1 MLERFV
7 NKKNKKAKFYTLEN
21 IERVEA
27 TYNIIIGERSNGKTY
42 AVLKKCLIDYFEK
55 GSQFGIIRRWQE
67 DIRGK
72 RASSIWA
79 GLIANDEINI
89 ISKGEYAGVHYFSG
103 RFYLCN
109 YDDETGKAVYNDNDI
124 IGHTFALTDM
134 EHNKSIS
141 YPYIENLLFDEFL
154 TRGTYLVDEFV
165 TFMNTI
171 STVVRNRTDV
181 KIYMLGNTVNKFSPY
196 FKEMGLNHI
205 TKMEQGTI
213 DVYSYGNNDLK
224 VAVEYCSQ
232 SGVTK
237 ENEFYFAFDNP
248 KLQMIT
254 TGAWELDI
262 YPHLPVKYN
271 PKDILLEYFIKFD
284 EQIFQCEIIEVD
296 GEMFTYI
303 HDKTTPIKDED
314 NDIVYSLEFNH
325 KINYTRSIY
334 KPVFKIQKTI
344 LSFFINDKVYYQDN
358 AVGDTISNYLKIA
371 RGL

>member
-1 MLERFV
+1 MIESLLNR
-7 NKKNKKAKFYTLEN
+7 NRKPKFYSLNKILKTES
-21 IERVEA
+21 V
-27 TYNIIIGERSNGKTY
+27 YNMIIGERSNGKTY
-42 AVLKKCLIDYFEK
+42 AVLKYGLEQYFEN
-55 GSQFGIIRRWQE
+55 GGHIGIVRRWQE

-72 RASSIWA
+72 RASSIWE
-79 GLIANDEINI
+79 GLIANNEIERL
-89 ISKGEYAGVHYFSG
+89 SKGEYSGVHYFSG

-109 YDDETGKAVYNDNDI
+109 YDEETGKAIYNDNDL

-141 YPYIENLLFDEFL
+141 YPYITTIVFDEFL
-154 TRGTYLVDEFV
+154 TRGVYLNDEFV

-171 STVVRNRTDV
+171 STIVRNRKNV
-181 KIYMLGNTVNKFSPY
+181 KIFMLGNTVNKFSPY

-205 TKMEQGTI
+205 TKMKQGTI
-213 DVYSYGNNDLK
+213 DIYTYGDNKALR
-224 VAVEYCSQ
+224 VAVEYCSE

-237 ENEFYFAFDNP
+237 ENDFYFAFDNP

-262 YPHLPVKYN
+262 YPHLPVKYK
-271 PKDILLEYFIKFD
+271 PKDVLLEYFIKFD
-284 EQIFQCEIIEVD
+284 EQVFQCNIIEVE

-303 HDKTTPIKDED
+303 HEKTTPIKDDD
-314 NDIVYSLEFNH
+314 NDLVYSLEYNH
-325 KINYTRSIY
+325 KLNYTRSIF
-334 KPVFKIQKTI
+334 KPVSKMQKSI

-358 AVGDTISNYLKIA
+358 QVGDTISNYLKIA